1 MKTQWQLTYDTEHA
15 PAFGLDMFDS
25 EEAADVAAHKLRL
38 EEGRT
43 GIVLT
48 MFEDDAP
55 VQSWAFDKIKWG
67 NWRVNGRRSGYTPF
81 RVLDID

>member
-15 PAFGLDMFDS
+15 PAFGLDMVDS
-25 EEAADVAAHKLRL
+25 DEAADVAAQRL
-38 EEGRT
+38 HEEGREN
-43 GIVLT
+43 IVLT